1 MGGRIDLDPMVAMD
15 DPRKP
20 LRSKLLAV
28 PALRDRYLNYV
39 RTVTEQCLDWNKLA
53 PIVAQRRALIEKDVQ
68 ADTRKLESLEAF
80 KAALSPDPAAPK
92 KDPNVREPLSL
103 RAFVEQ
109 RRAYLLNRPE
119 LKKAQARADA
129 DPRN

>member
-1 MGGRIDLDPMVAMD
+1 MMGGRIDLDPMVAMD

-39 RTVTEQCLDWNKLA
+39 RTIAEQQLDWVKLA
-53 PIVAQRRALIEKDVQ
+53 PIVARNRALIEKDVQ
-68 ADTRKLESLEAF
+68 ADTRKLEPFDAF
-80 KAALSPDPAAPK
+80 KAALSPDPAAPR
-92 KDPNVREPLSL
+92 PQGAEPAPRGPLSL
-103 RAFVEQ
+103 RTFVEQ

-119 LKKAQARADA
+119 VKKAQATAR
-129 DPRN
+129 